1 MKYLLVI
8 ILLGVFSCNST
19 KKSTEKEDQL
29 LSSYQVSLLHS
40 KLSLDKKP
48 TLKLDFESN
57 KISGNAGCNDYGANM
72 TISENEIKFSKFI
85 ATKMYC
91 GNMKI
96 EKEFLK
102 KLSNVDHYIVKEDNL
117 FLYDKGDVLL
127 ITCKSITE

>member
-8 ILLGVFSCNST
+8 ILLGGFSCNTT

-72 TISENEIKFSKFI
+72 VINENKIQFNKVFS
-85 ATKMYC
+85 TKMYC
-91 GNMKI
+91 GNMKT
-96 EKEFLK
+96 ETEFFK
-102 KLSNVDHYIVKEDNL
+102 KLSKVDHYKVKGDNL